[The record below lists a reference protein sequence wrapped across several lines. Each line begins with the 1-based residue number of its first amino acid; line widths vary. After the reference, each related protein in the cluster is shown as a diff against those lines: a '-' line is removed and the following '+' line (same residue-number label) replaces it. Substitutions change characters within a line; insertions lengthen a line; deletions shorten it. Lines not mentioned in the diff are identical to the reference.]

1 MIHFLLCFNR
11 QSKVR
16 LSKFYSTYTPT
27 EKNRATREV
36 MHQVL
41 SRSPKFCNFV
51 QWKEFTIVYQR
62 FASLFFVMV
71 TDCTDNELVTLES
84 ITRFVVVLDLV
95 FGNICEL
102 DLIYEF
108 QRAYQVLDEFLL
120 TGHLQE
126 SSSKEILR
134 AIGDAE
140 GMEKSLLVAEV
151 LDQHFL

>member
-36 MHQVL
+36 MNQVL

-51 QWKEFTIVYQR
+51 QWREFTIVYQR

-71 TDCTDNELVTLES
+71 IDSTDNELVTLES
-84 ITRFVVVLDLV
+84 IQRFVVVLDIV

-134 AIGDAE
+134 AINDAE